1 MTTPAGP
8 PRRPATLSDVARL
21 AGVSV
26 ATASKSLNGRQQVRA
41 ETRERVL
48 SAAEQLSFSPN
59 VLARH
64 LLSGRSGTI
73 GLVTHD
79 LEGRFSIPVLMGAE
93 DAAGTGKTSVLL
105 CDARGDALREQYHV
119 QALLGRRVDGLMVV
133 GARPDPRASLGDLP
147 VPVVY
152 AYAPSEDPADM
163 SVVTDNVLGGRLVA
177 EHLLACGRTR
187 IAVVTGDATYGAAH
201 DRVAGVRAGL
211 DAAGVGLT
219 GEPLYG
225 SWSEEW
231 GRAAAALVLA
241 QHPDVDAIVSGSD
254 HIARGVLDHLRE
266 TGRRVP
272 EDVAVTGHDNWEIL
286 ALNAR
291 PQLTSVDMDL
301 EEVGRRAAALLF
313 DAIEGRVRSGTE
325 VVPCRLVPR
334 ASTGPRE
341 EPGR

>member
-1 MTTPAGP
+1 MTTTSGT

-26 ATASKSLNGRQQVRA
+26 ATASKSLNGRQQVKA

-59 VLARH
+59 VLARN
-64 LLSGRSGTI
+64 LLSGRSGAI

-79 LEGRFSIPVLMGAE
+79 LEGRFSIPTLMGAE

-119 QALLGRRVDGLMVV
+119 QALLGRRVDGLMIV
-133 GARPDPRASLGDLP
+133 GARPDPRPSLGSLP

-152 AYAPSEDPADM
+152 AYAPSEDPGDM
-163 SVVTDNVLGGRLVA
+163 SVVTDNVLGGRQVG
-177 EHLLACGRTR
+177 EHLIACGRTR
-187 IAVVTGDATYGAAH
+187 IAVVTGDPSYGAAH
-201 DRVAGVRAGL
+201 DRVAGVRAAL
-211 DAAGVGLT
+211 DAAGVPIT

-225 SWSEEW
+225 AWTEEW
-231 GRAAAALVLA
+231 GRTAASLVLA
-241 QHPDVDAIVSGSD
+241 QHPDVDAIVCGSD

-266 TGRRVP
+266 SGRRVP

-291 PQLTSVDMDL
+291 PQLTSVDMNL

-313 DAIEGRVRSGTE
+313 DAIEGTVRSGTE
-325 VVPCRLVPR
+325 VVPSRLVPR
-334 ASTGPRE
+334 GSTGPR
-341 EPGR
+341 GA

>member
-1 MTTPAGP
+1 MTTTPGT

-26 ATASKSLNGRQQVRA
+26 ATASKSLNGRQQVKA

-64 LLSGRSGTI
+64 LLSGRSGAI

-79 LEGRFSIPVLMGAE
+79 LEGRFSIPTLMGAE

-119 QALLGRRVDGLMVV
+119 QALLGRRVDGLMIV
-133 GARPDPRASLGDLP
+133 GARPDPRPSLGALP

-152 AYAPSEDPADM
+152 AYAPSEDPDDM
-163 SVVTDNVLGGRLVA
+163 SVVSDNVLGGRQVG

-187 IAVVTGDATYGAAH
+187 VAVVTGDASYGAAH
-201 DRVAGVRAGL
+201 DRVAGVRSAL
-211 DAAGVGLT
+211 DAAGVPIT

-225 SWSEEW
+225 AWTEEW
-231 GRAAAALVLA
+231 GRTAAALVLA
-241 QHPDVDAIVSGSD
+241 QHPDVDGIVCGSD
-254 HIARGVLDHLRE
+254 QIARGVLDQLRE
-266 TGRRVP
+266 SGRRVP

-291 PQLTSVDMDL
+291 PHLTSVDMNL

-313 DAIEGRVRSGTE
+313 DAIEGQVRSGTE
-325 VVPCRLVPR
+325 VVPSRLVPR
-334 ASTGPRE
+334 GSTGPR
-341 EPGR
+341 GA

>member
-1 MTTPAGP
+1 MATASGT
-8 PRRPATLSDVARL
+8 PRRPPTLSDVARL

-26 ATASKSLNGRQQVRA
+26 ATASKSLNGRHQVKA
-41 ETRERVL
+41 ETRERVI
-48 SAAEQLSFSPN
+48 SAAEQLNFSPN
-59 VLARH
+59 VLARN
-64 LLSGRSGTI
+64 LLSGRSGAI

-79 LEGRFSIPVLMGAE
+79 LEGRFSIPTLMGAE
-93 DAAGTGKTSVLL
+93 DAAGTGKVSVLL

-119 QALLGRRVDGLMVV
+119 QALLGRRVDGLMIV
-133 GARPDPRASLGDLP
+133 GARPDPRPSLGPLP

-163 SVVTDNVLGGRLVA
+163 SVVSDNVLGGRVVA
-177 EHLLACGRTR
+177 EHLIACGRSR

-201 DRVAGVRAGL
+201 DRVAGVRAVL
-211 DAAGVGLT
+211 DGAGVGLT

-231 GRAAAALVLA
+231 GRAATALVLA
-241 QHPDVDAIVSGSD
+241 QHPDVDAIVCGSD
-254 HIARGVLDHLRE
+254 QIARGVLDQLRE
-266 TGRRVP
+266 SGRRVP

-291 PQLTSVDMDL
+291 PHLTSVDMNL
-301 EEVGRRAAALLF
+301 EELGRRAAALLF
-313 DAIEGRVRSGTE
+313 DAIDGQVRPGTD

-334 ASTGPRE
+334 GSTGPRVD
-341 EPGR
+341 

>member
-1 MTTPAGP
+1 MTTTSGT
-8 PRRPATLSDVARL
+8 PRRPTLTDVARL

-48 SAAEQLSFSPN
+48 TAAEQLNFSPN

-79 LEGRFSIPVLMGAE
+79 LEGRFSIPTLMGAE

-119 QALLGRRVDGLMVV
+119 QALLGRRVDGLMIV
-133 GARPDPRASLGDLP
+133 GARPDPRPSLGTLP

-152 AYAPSEDPADM
+152 AYAPSTDPDDM
-163 SVVTDNVLGGRLVA
+163 SVVSDNVLGGRLVA
-177 EHLLACGRTR
+177 EHLLACGRRR

-201 DRVAGVRAGL
+201 DRVAGVRAALDDAGL
-211 DAAGVGLT
+211 QLT
-219 GEPLYG
+219 GDALYG
-225 SWSEEW
+225 AWSEEW
-231 GRAAAALVLA
+231 GRTAAAVVLA
-241 QHPDVDAIVSGSD
+241 QHPGVDAIIAGSD
-254 HIARGVLDHLRE
+254 HIARGVLDTLRE
-266 TGRRVP
+266 AGRGVP
-272 EDVAVTGHDNWEIL
+272 DDVAVTGHDNWEIL

-291 PQLTSVDMDL
+291 PHLTSVDMNL

-313 DAIEGRVRSGTE
+313 DAIEGRPSSGTE

-334 ASTGPRE
+334 GSTGPVPSSRA
-341 EPGR
+341 